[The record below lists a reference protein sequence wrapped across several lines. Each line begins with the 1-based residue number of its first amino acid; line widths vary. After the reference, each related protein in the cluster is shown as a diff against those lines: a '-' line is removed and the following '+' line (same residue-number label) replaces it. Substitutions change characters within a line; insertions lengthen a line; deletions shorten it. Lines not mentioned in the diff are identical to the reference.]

1 MFSQENR
8 DMKSESGILNRPE
21 LVSNK
26 IALPLV
32 SHPHSASARGTIL
45 SATPNWL
52 QALAIIRKHWRLSG
66 AFAAVVLI
74 TVIAGT
80 FLMKP
85 VYEPTARLEIDPPGA
100 ELFSTEN
107 NSSESGNQEYL
118 DTQAKN
124 LESDELALSVIKA
137 LHLAA
142 KPGLPAQ
149 AVAQPYQTDIQ
160 GDAAANLSPQQNAAL
175 RAFHKAFKVNRDS
188 TSRIITVSF
197 ASHDPRLSATV
208 VNTALQMFV
217 DSTYQHRHDSIV
229 KSSEWLGTQ
238 LEDIRKKL
246 DESNRALAAFQ
257 QKTGITDIDESKS
270 TFSERMAELS
280 RQQNQA
286 QADRVQLRA
295 ELSNI
300 HSRQLDAL
308 PEVHNN
314 PVIQDLEKKLAE
326 TKAELKKA
334 MVIYGESHPNVK
346 KLRSEAD
353 ELQAEL
359 KDQHASTLRMLR
371 GNYKAAG
378 SREEALNAEI
388 KAATK
393 KLNQMA
399 QYSELKKEVQTKAAL
414 YNDLYKR
421 VKESAIAA
429 GAKLSDMQIVDHAR
443 VLDRPTRPNIR
454 LNLALGFLAAMAGGV
469 MLAFVR
475 EAFDRRLY
483 TAQDVQNLVGSSA
496 VSLVPTLG
504 ASLNGSERRFLGML
518 QSAEVPDK
526 FLQKRPRSPEA
537 EALRALHTAIMLSRR
552 EDGVQIV
559 AVASSFAQEGK
570 TTVAVNLAIALA
582 QYGPTCLM
590 DADLRRPRIG
600 KAFQVPRE
608 PGLSDLLSNYVPLEA
623 ALHPVSDV
631 ANLKVLP
638 AGSVVQDTAAVICS
652 DRMPDVLQAL
662 RTRFQFVVMDCP
674 PILPYADG
682 RVLST
687 LADGIIFVCRSG
699 VTTSEALVHSQEI
712 LKKLQAAPVL
722 EVVLNGASLD
732 PKGYNY
738 AYE

>member
-1 MFSQENR
+1 MA
-8 DMKSESGILNRPE
+8 
-21 LVSNK
+21 SNK
-26 IALPLV
+26 IDFPLGV
-32 SHPHSASARGTIL
+32 SHAHPAAARGAIL

-52 QALAIIRKHWRLSG
+52 QAVAIIRKHWRVSR
-66 AFAAVVLI
+66 AFAAVVLL
-74 TVIAGT
+74 TVITGT
-80 FLMKP
+80 LLMKP

-100 ELFSTEN
+100 EFFTTEN
-107 NSSESGNQEYL
+107 TASDSGNQEYL
-118 DTQAKN
+118 DTEAKN

-137 LHLAA
+137 LHLDKKA
-142 KPGLPAQ
+142 GLPSQ
-149 AVAQPYQTDIQ
+149 
-160 GDAAANLSPQQNAAL
+160 AAAQEDQTHIDGNTTSGLTAEENAAL
-175 RAFHKAFKVNRDS
+175 RAFHKSFKVRRDS

-229 KSSEWLGTQ
+229 KSSAWLGTQ

-280 RQQNQA
+280 RQQSQA
-286 QADRVQLRA
+286 EADRVQLRA
-295 ELSNI
+295 ELSNV
-300 HSRQLDAL
+300 HGKHLDAL
-308 PEVHNN
+308 TEVHTN

-326 TKAELKKA
+326 AKAELKKTK
-334 MVIYGESHPNVK
+334 VIYGESHPNVK

-353 ELQAEL
+353 ELQAQLNDQRASILLML
-359 KDQHASTLRMLR
+359 KS
-371 GNYKAAG
+371 NYNAAG
-378 SREEALNAEI
+378 SREQALNAEM
-388 KAATK
+388 KAARN

-399 QYSELKKEVQTKAAL
+399 QYSQLKKEVQTNAGL
-414 YNDLYKR
+414 YNDLYKK

-443 VLDRPTRPNIR
+443 VLDRPTRPNIP
-454 LNLALGFLAAMAGGV
+454 LDLALGLLTASAGGI
-469 MLAFVR
+469 MLAFVC

-483 TAQDVQNLVGSSA
+483 TVQDVQKLVGSSA
-496 VSLVPTLG
+496 VSLVPALG
-504 ASLNGSERRFLGML
+504 AGVHGPERKFLGML
-518 QSAEVPDK
+518 QSAKVPDK
-526 FLQKRPRSPEA
+526 FLQKRPRSPES

-552 EDGVQIV
+552 EDDVQIV
-559 AVASSFAQEGK
+559 AIASSFAREGK

-582 QYGPTCLM
+582 QYGPTCLI
-590 DADLRRPRIG
+590 DADLRRPQVA

-608 PGLSDLLSNYVPLEA
+608 PGLGELLSNHVPLEE
-623 ALHPVSDV
+623 ALHPVSDIE
-631 ANLKVLP
+631 NLKVLP
-638 AGSVVQDTAAVICS
+638 AGAEVQDTAAAICS
-652 DRMPDVLQAL
+652 DRMRDVLREL
-662 RTRFQFVVMDCP
+662 RGHFHFVVMDCP

-699 VTTSEALVHSQEI
+699 VTTSEALLHSQDI
-712 LKKLQAAPVL
+712 LKKLEAAPVL

-732 PKGYNY
+732 AKGYNY